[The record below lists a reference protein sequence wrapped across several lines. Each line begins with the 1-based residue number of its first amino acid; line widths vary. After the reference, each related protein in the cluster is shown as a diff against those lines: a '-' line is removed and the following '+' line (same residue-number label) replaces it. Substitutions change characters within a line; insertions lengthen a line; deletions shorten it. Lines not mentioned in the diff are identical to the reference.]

1 MKHRRDYAARA
12 RSWAAALLIAAL
24 TLASGCMY
32 PNELRKQNTANPS
45 EYIPVVQNAVD
56 QFHAKTGVLPIKNSE
71 EDTPI
76 YEKYPIDFKKLQQR
90 GLMSSPPL
98 NSFEAGGIF
107 IYVLVDAET
116 KPEVKLLELSTLQ
129 SVGDVQNWVDGYKKN
144 NGGRL
149 PKGNEIAP
157 YFYYVDF
164 QKLGKKPP
172 QVKSVYNRQSFI
184 NYIVHESG
192 TVAID
197 YAPDIMSS
205 VNTKGGPGQLKPDQ
219 DLREL
224 LVQDSFFVPGK
235 SFAYKWE
242 NNQPTPYIK

>member
-1 MKHRRDYAARA
+1 MERNRKRTGHLKI
-12 RSWAAALLIAAL
+12 WAAALLIAAMAL
-24 TLASGCMY
+24 VSGCMY

-45 EYIPVVQNAVD
+45 EFIPVVQNAVD

-71 EDTPI
+71 LDTPI
-76 YEKYPIDFKKLQQR
+76 YEKYPIDFKKLQEH

-98 NSFEAGGIF
+98 NSFEAGGVF
-107 IYVLVDAET
+107 IYVLINAET
-116 KPEVKLLELSTLQ
+116 KPEVKLLELSTIQ
-129 SVGDVQNWVDGYKKN
+129 SVGDVQAWVDDYKKK

-164 QKLGKKPP
+164 EKLGKKSP

-197 YAPDIMSS
+197 YAPDLMAAI
-205 VNTKGGPGQLKPDQ
+205 NAQGGPAKLKPGQ

-224 LVQDSFFVPGK
+224 LPANSFFVPAK

-242 NNQPTPYIK
+242 NNQPTPYMK